1 MWKCKCHTYILI
13 NKVCKHKITFI
24 FPQIKTWI
32 SRASQ
37 SVFLTPQT
45 LVLNL
50 LQNKLILQNDKLVY
64 LWRNKKIK
72 ALFHVCQ
79 PHREVLNLLKNIIFI
94 QFKKLLRQNAFSLIK
109 IQDRGAS
116 IRRWVCT
123 AAQTNLKSIERQ

>member
-1 MWKCKCHTYILI
+1 MRKCKCQTYILI
-13 NKVCKHKITFI
+13 NKVCKHKIIII

-37 SVFLTPQT
+37 SVFLTPPT

-50 LQNKLILQNDKLVY
+50 LQNKLIFQYDKLVY

-79 PHREVLNLLKNIIFI
+79 PHREVQNLSKNITFI
-94 QFKKLLRQNAFSLIK
+94 QFKKFLRPNAFSLVK
-109 IQDRGAS
+109 IQDRSAN

-123 AAQTNLKSIERQ
+123 AAQKNLRSIERQ

>member
-1 MWKCKCHTYILI
+1 MRKCKRQTYILI

-50 LQNKLILQNDKLVY
+50 LQNKLLLHYDKLAY

-79 PHREVLNLLKNIIFI
+79 PHLEVQNLLKNIIFI
-94 QFKKLLRQNAFSLIK
+94 QFKKLLRQNAFSLVK
-109 IQDRGAS
+109 IDRGAHK
-116 IRRWVCT
+116 RQWVCT
-123 AAQTNLKSIERQ
+123 VAHTNLKNIERQ